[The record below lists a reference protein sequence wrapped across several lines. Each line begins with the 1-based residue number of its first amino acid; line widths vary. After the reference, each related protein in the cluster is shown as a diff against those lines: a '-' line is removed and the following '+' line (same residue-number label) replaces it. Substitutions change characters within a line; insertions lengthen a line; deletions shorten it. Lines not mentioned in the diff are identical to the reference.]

1 MTPLQILSVNTDKEL
16 SPFLVYKSHLFSVM
30 PLQSLSCYRK
40 ANFINQHTLK
50 NAIVEQVRMLDLKPL
65 AFVGELVVLSVMVAG
80 L

>member
-1 MTPLQILSVNTDKEL
+1 
-16 SPFLVYKSHLFSVM
+16 M